1 MGILSGLLGDAGGGL
16 VKGVADAVDRFVE
29 TPDEKAAAV
38 LKERAMA
45 LKPLMAQIE
54 VNERE
59 AAHAS
64 VFVAGARPATL
75 WLCAVCMGGIV
86 AAGVYGWLTGRD
98 VSDLFLLYGSTVAP
112 VHLGLLGLRTYERAV
127 GKERNVLRKPT

>member
-45 LKPLMAQIE
+45 LKPLMEQIA
-54 VNERE
+54 VNAKE
-59 AAHAS
+59 AEHAS

-98 VSDLFLLYGSTVAP
+98 VSDLFALYGSTVAP
-112 VHLGLLGLRTYERAV
+112 VHLGLLGLRTYERSQ
-127 GKERNVLRKPT
+127 GKERNSVRKP